1 MNYSDILAPLFKRW
15 ITVSTVSVTIHWI
28 TQLVYLTLILWI
40 WWFIRLIALL
50 WYHVVR
56 IFYSIQSPY
65 CLTCICISVCPSI
78 FFFSRLPYYVHS
90 LFQEKGSLQ
99 FPPVF
104 FFLFACLVLL
114 FFCWFVC
121 LFVVF
126 FFMFAL
132 SQFTGPDYL
141 VAWNRLVHK
150 MFVAIGITLCFIS
163 G

>member
-15 ITVSTVSVTIHWI
+15 ITLSTVSVTIHSI
-28 TQLVYLTLILWI
+28 AQLVYLTLIRWI

-78 FFFSRLPYYVHS
+78 FFFSRLPYYIHS

-104 FFLFACLVLL
+104 FFFLLVLSFC
-114 FFCWFVC
+114 FFVGLFVC
-121 LFVVF
+121 CF
-126 FFMFAL
+126 FFHVRSL
-132 SQFTGPDYL
+132 SIYRT
-141 VAWNRLVHK
+141 RLSCSLEQ
-150 MFVAIGITLCFIS
+150 AS
-163 G
+163 A